1 MADLRTQQSKSRGNK
16 KKNRAAGWVW
26 AVVLAAGLLS
36 QAAEDVD
43 TGALRRAL
51 FRLRV
56 QAGPV
61 LIPLAAAL
69 VFAAA
74 AVLVLRAVKQQRQRE
89 GTGATEGRS
98 SAAVR
103 RPDPRTQSFTRPE
116 PSCIVCDH
124 TGEDHFQ
131 RDKAQRIRQ
140 LDDWLKNGL
149 IDRDEYKVLK
159 ARFERD
165 L

>member
-1 MADLRTQQSKSRGNK
+1 MTDLRTQQTRSRETR
-16 KKNRAAGWVW
+16 KKNKVAGWVW
-26 AVVLAAGLLS
+26 AVVLAGGLLS
-36 QAAEDVD
+36 QAAENLD
-43 TGALRRAL
+43 TGAVRRAL
-51 FRLRV
+51 FRLPY

-61 LIPLAAAL
+61 LIPLVMVVVVAAAAL
-69 VFAAA
+69 
-74 AVLVLRAVKQQRQRE
+74 LVLRAVKRQRE
-89 GTGATEGRS
+89 GTDTKEGRS

-149 IDRDEYKVLK
+149 IDRAEYKVLK

>member
-1 MADLRTQQSKSRGNK
+1 MADLRTQQSKSRETK
-16 KKNRAAGWVW
+16 KKNKAAGWVW
-26 AVVLAAGLLS
+26 AVVLAVGLLS
-36 QAAEDVD
+36 QAAEGLD

-51 FRLRV
+51 FRLRY
-56 QAGPV
+56 QAGSV
-61 LIPLAAAL
+61 LIPLVMAI

-74 AVLVLRAVKQQRQRE
+74 AILLLHAVKRQRE
-89 GTGATEGRS
+89 GTGTKEGRS

-149 IDRDEYKVLK
+149 IDRAEYKVLK
-159 ARFERD
+159 ERFERD